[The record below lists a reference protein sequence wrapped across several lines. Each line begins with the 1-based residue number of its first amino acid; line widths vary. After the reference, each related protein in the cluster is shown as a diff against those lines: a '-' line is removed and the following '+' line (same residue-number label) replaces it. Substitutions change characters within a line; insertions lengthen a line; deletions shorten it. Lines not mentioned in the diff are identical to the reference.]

1 MNGSFK
7 VVDIL
12 TKRVIKVY
20 SYATITDKEKK
31 KLRENNN
38 ILMFCCCGKEDIEQ
52 KISLDLKIYNAVNR
66 AVHDIDCY
74 KHHDYQPIDYKSGW
88 GEEMQ
93 DGKIVYTANL
103 VGLIPEN
110 KKETIPVDDRI
121 GTTSNMG
128 NNASIQKVEGKVTI
142 RGFCTRLNLLTW
154 KKYRYFQAKE
164 KVSIEEFGKKIF
176 AMSGQ
181 IQISSKKK
189 FLGDLW
195 FKKSKVKTLNP
206 KKDSLFIYMKYI
218 DYEEKEYGVK
228 VQCVDNF
235 GKKHFFFAE
244 KDVLDDKLTNER
256 VVNGTMII
264 SGFVHRKKLNSEVLY
279 LGEFSLFKVNK
290 YGLFSESSHE
300 IEVYEEMTNKDIP
313 FYKPFEGL
321 LEFNDYKADFI
332 IDSTKKIVGEVFG
345 VNTEQY
351 LIDREKKIQLMNNLK
366 DTYDFWYWDAYTGE
380 LMPRIPD
387 EWSNY

>member
-7 VVDIL
+7 VVDAS
-12 TKRVIKVY
+12 TKRVIKIY
-20 SYATITDKEKK
+20 SYGTVTDTEKN
-31 KLRENNN
+31 KLRENDK
-38 ILMFCCCGKEDIEQ
+38 IRMFCCCGKGDIEQ
-52 KISLDLKIYNAVNR
+52 RISSDLKIYNAVNG
-66 AVHDIDCY
+66 AVHELDCY

-103 VGLIPEN
+103 GGLIPEN
-110 KKETIPVDDRI
+110 KKETILVDDRI

-128 NNASIQKVEGKVTI
+128 NNASTQKVEGKVTI
-142 RGFCTRLNLLTW
+142 RGFCTRLNLMTW

-176 AMSGQ
+176 TMSSK
-181 IQISSKKK
+181 IQISSKKQ

-195 FKKSKVKTLNP
+195 FKKSKVKTLHP
-206 KKDSLFIYMKYI
+206 KKDSLFIYMNYI

-235 GKKHFFFAE
+235 GQKHFFFVE
-244 KDVLDDKLTNER
+244 KDVLDDKLKKER
-256 VVNGTMII
+256 VINGTMII
-264 SGFVHRKKLNSEVLY
+264 SGFVYRKKLNSEVLY

-300 IEVYEEMTNKDIP
+300 IEVYEEMTNKGIP

-345 VNTEQY
+345 VNTEEY
-351 LIDREKKIQLMNNLK
+351 LIDRERKIQLMNNLK
-366 DTYDFWYWDAYTGE
+366 DTYDFWYWDAYAGKS
-380 LMPRIPD
+380 MPRIPD
-387 EWSNY
+387 EWSK